1 VKDEEILE
9 TIHSFPRWHY
19 QFDLKGHLTPVAKKG
34 STRRHLLRKQHF
46 FDPLVELAGGSL
58 AGKRVL
64 DLGCNAGYWA
74 LLAIENG
81 CEFVLGIDGR
91 QMHIDQADFVFKAKE
106 IDPHRY
112 QFVVGDIFDLDF
124 RDFGTFDAVL
134 CLGLMYH
141 ISKPILLMEKISQV
155 NSDLLLIDTRLSSAD
170 GAYLQLRR
178 DRLDDP
184 RSAVDYEMVLIPT
197 KSAVFEIVQ
206 QFGYSVVMLTP
217 QFQGHGRENR
227 YKRGTRGAFLCAKET
242 DLSHWPGAVGPL
254 NSGTRRTG
262 GLTSTAGRVAR
273 FVRGRMVR

>member
-1 VKDEEILE
+1 MKDEEILE
-9 TIHSFPRWHY
+9 TIHSYRRWHY

-34 STRRHLLRKQHF
+34 STRRHLLRKEYF

-91 QMHIDQADFVFKAKE
+91 QMHVDQANFVFQVKE
-106 IDPHRY
+106 IDSSRY
-112 QFVVGDIFDLDF
+112 QFVVGDVFDLDF
-124 RDFGTFDAVL
+124 REFGAFDIVL

-141 ISKPILLMEKISQV
+141 VSKPILLIEKISLV

-217 QFQGHGRENR
+217 QFQGPSRDNR
-227 YKRGTRGAFLCAKET
+227 YKRGTRGAFLCAKRT
-242 DLSHWPGAVGPL
+242 DLSHLSGVEKPVGGA
-254 NSGTRRTG
+254 TRRAGTVQ
-262 GLTSTAGRVAR
+262 STVGKLARRVR
-273 FVRGRMVR
+273 SRVSR

>member
-1 VKDEEILE
+1 VKDEEILG

-81 CEFVLGIDGR
+81 CEFALGIDGR
-91 QMHIDQADFVFKAKE
+91 QMHVDQANFVFKVKE
-106 IDPHRY
+106 IDPGRY

-124 RDFGTFDAVL
+124 REFGTFDIVL

-170 GAYLQLRR
+170 GACLELRR

-184 RSAVDYEMVLIPT
+184 RSAVDHEMVLIPT

-217 QFQGHGRENR
+217 QFQGHSRENR
-227 YKRGTRGAFLCAKET
+227 YKHGTRGAFLCAKRT
-242 DLSHWPGAVGPL
+242 DLSHLSGVEKPEGGATRHAGTVPSTVGKL
-254 NSGTRRTG
+254 ARR
-262 GLTSTAGRVAR
+262 
-273 FVRGRMVR
+273 VRSRILR